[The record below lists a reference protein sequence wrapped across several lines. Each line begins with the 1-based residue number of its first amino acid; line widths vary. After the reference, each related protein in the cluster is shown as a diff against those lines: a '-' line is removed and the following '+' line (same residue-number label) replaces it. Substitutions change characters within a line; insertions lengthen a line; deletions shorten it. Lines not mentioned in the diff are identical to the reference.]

1 MATANSGKGNL
12 SFEERALIKRALV
25 LLIASTK
32 RAINTEGDPE
42 VKALRARDLE
52 KQEAFASRVLN
63 HQLDLGE

>member
-1 MATANSGKGNL
+1 MATAITGKGNL
-12 SFEERALIKRALV
+12 TSDERTLIKRALV

-32 RAINTEGDPE
+32 RAINTEGDAE

-52 KQEAFASRVLN
+52 KQESLASRVLN